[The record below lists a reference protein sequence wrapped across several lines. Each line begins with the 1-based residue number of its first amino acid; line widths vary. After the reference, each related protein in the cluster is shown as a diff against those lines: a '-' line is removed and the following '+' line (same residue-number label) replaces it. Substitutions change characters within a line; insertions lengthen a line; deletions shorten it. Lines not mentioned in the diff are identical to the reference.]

1 MTSSDSSNSS
11 MGVSKDP
18 TKPNDLQSKPYMPA
32 WRPTLDEVLNNTTPP
47 PYTLN
52 EFVKYLSKNHC
63 LETLEFIL
71 EARRYR
77 ESYKSLVEAAGE
89 STVTT
94 NSSSSVNLRMLYELL
109 LTTYILPGAAREVNL
124 SVNVRDALLRHKN
137 MSTPPLPE
145 TLDPAV
151 KNIHDL
157 MEDSIFVSFLN
168 SPSTFVHLDPT
179 LKPSNQDDITSGHAS
194 VTGNTALR
202 VLLPRLWQPKVY
214 TNGLNPG
221 IGSSVAATFAN
232 KGYQVAIA
240 SRKGTG
246 SKTSEGFLSLPADF
260 ANPDSVPALF
270 NAVKSTFNATP
281 SVVVYNAASLTPPPD
296 NDSVLS
302 IPAESVT
309 ADLNINTVSPY
320 VAAQQAVQAWE
331 GLPQDARKTFIYT
344 GSFAD
349 ERTEDRTAVGNAP
362 DGAAH
367 AELYTQLA
375 SHKGNVPWHATFVKG
390 KGYVKFD

>member
-32 WRPTLDEVLNNTTPP
+32 WRPTHDEVLNNTTPP

-77 ESYKSLVEAAGE
+77 ASYKSLVEAAGE

-94 NSSSSVNLRMLYELL
+94 NSSSSVNLRMLYQLL

-124 SVNVRDALLRHKN
+124 SVN
-137 MSTPPLPE
+137 
-145 TLDPAV
+145 
-151 KNIHDL
+151 
-157 MEDSIFVSFLN
+157 
-168 SPSTFVHLDPT
+168 
-179 LKPSNQDDITSGHAS
+179 
-194 VTGNTALR
+194 
-202 VLLPRLWQPKVY
+202 
-214 TNGLNPG
+214 
-221 IGSSVAATFAN
+221 
-232 KGYQVAIA
+232 VAIA

-260 ANPDSVPALF
+260 ANPDSVHALF

-309 ADLNINTVSPY
+309 ADLNINTVNPY

-331 GLPQDARKTFIYT
+331 GLP
-344 GSFAD
+344 
-349 ERTEDRTAVGNAP
+349 
-362 DGAAH
+362 
-367 AELYTQLA
+367 
-375 SHKGNVPWHATFVKG
+375 
-390 KGYVKFD
+390 

>member
-1 MTSSDSSNSS
+1 

-179 LKPSNQDDITSGHAS
+179 LKP
-194 VTGNTALR
+194 
-202 VLLPRLWQPKVY
+202 
-214 TNGLNPG
+214 PG

-375 SHKGNVPWHATFVKG
+375 SHEGNVPWHATFVKG

>member
-179 LKPSNQDDITSGHAS
+179 
-194 VTGNTALR
+194 
-202 VLLPRLWQPKVY
+202 
-214 TNGLNPG
+214 PG

-344 GSFAD
+344 G
-349 ERTEDRTAVGNAP
+349 NM
-362 DGAAH
+362 
-367 AELYTQLA
+367 LML
-375 SHKGNVPWHATFVKG
+375 PWFLCRG
-390 KGYVKFD
+390 C